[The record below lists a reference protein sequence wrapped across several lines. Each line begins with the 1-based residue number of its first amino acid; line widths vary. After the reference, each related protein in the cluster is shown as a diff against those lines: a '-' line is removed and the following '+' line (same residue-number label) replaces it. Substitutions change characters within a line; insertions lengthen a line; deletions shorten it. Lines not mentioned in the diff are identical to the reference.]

1 MSTDGT
7 KQYWAIAAYVMT
19 AFTIIL
25 FFVVLAMGHSVNVS
39 IAIMK
44 EATTALSNIPSL
56 LM

>member
-1 MSTDGT
+1 MSTDST
-7 KQYWAIAAYVMT
+7 QQYWAIAAYVMT

-25 FFVVLAMGHSVNVS
+25 FFVILAMGHSVNVS

-44 EATTALSNIPSL
+44 EATTALSSIPSL

>member
-1 MSTDGT
+1 MSNETT
-7 KQYWAIAAYVMT
+7 QQNWAIAAYVMT
-19 AFTIIL
+19 DFTIIL